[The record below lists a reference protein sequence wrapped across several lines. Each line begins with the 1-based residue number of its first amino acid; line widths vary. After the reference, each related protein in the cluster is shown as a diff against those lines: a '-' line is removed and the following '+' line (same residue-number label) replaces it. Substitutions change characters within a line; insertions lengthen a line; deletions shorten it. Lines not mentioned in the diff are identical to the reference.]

1 MAATME
7 PSAEP
12 VKSRRNSP
20 ILAIKPGQQ
29 AMVNHS

>member
-7 PSAEP
+7 PSGEP
-12 VKSRRNSP
+12 VKSRRKSP

-29 AMVNHS
+29 AVVNHS

>member
-1 MAATME
+1 MVPTMG
-7 PSAEP
+7 PSGEC
-12 VKSRRNSP
+12 VKSRL